1 MIVKK
6 VLLGLLVLGLT
17 CSMVS
22 AQNIFTYGGTPV
34 SSAEFLRMYTKN
46 TFNNK
51 KPDMSEKALRE
62 YVTLY
67 SRFKMKVAEAEKNGI
82 DTLSN
87 IKSELNNYKKQ
98 LAKSY
103 LNDKDMVTK
112 LTAEAYERSK
122 KEINAA
128 HIMVS
133 IPKGSERDSAKYF
146 AKADSL
152 YKVAIAK
159 KTPWDSLVKFASD
172 DKSTIPNGG
181 SVGYFTALQIPY
193 NFETVAY
200 ALKVGEIG
208 KPVRTQYGYH
218 IIKKIAE
225 RPARGQVKVQH
236 ILCVAKKSM
245 GEEGLKIAKAKADS
259 VLAEIKKGT
268 SFDSL
273 AKNSSEDR
281 FSNNNF
287 GELQAFG
294 CGTMAK
300 PFEDAAFALVKPG
313 DISPAVLTEYGYH
326 IIRLKEKL
334 PLKPLEESKNDLTKK
349 VERDLRIDIAK
360 RAFLDKI
367 KAKNGVKEDAAML
380 DKFIASIADSLAKN
394 GIVQTGGA
402 MKSDDALLTIGS
414 KKITVN
420 NFNAHLDISARN
432 RLYGTKQDAVRLA
445 YNNFVEKEVLEYE
458 EGMLEQNNPEFKSLL
473 KEYRDGIILFDLTD
487 KSVWSKATADSAGL
501 EKFFAT
507 NGKKYQWGP
516 GFEGTQVKCSDMAG
530 ASKFIAAF
538 KGGADIDSASRLV
551 NTVENS
557 TAQVETGRFEYEKL
571 DASLKAI
578 MENKVSTPI
587 KNSDNSYSVY
597 VPKTI
602 ALGNTAKTLNE
613 ARGYVIAD
621 YQDFLEKEWL
631 ASLERKYPVVVNDV
645 VFKGL
650 VGKK

>member
-1 MIVKK
+1 MTVKK
-6 VLLGLLVLGLT
+6 ILLVILVLGWT
-17 CSMVS
+17 CSLVS

-34 SSAEFLRMYTKN
+34 SSAEFVRMYTKN

-82 DTLSN
+82 DTLAN

-98 LAKSY
+98 LAKTY

-112 LTAEAYERSK
+112 LTVEAYERTK

-133 IPKGSERDSAKYF
+133 VPKGNERDSAKYF

-159 KTPWDSLVKFASD
+159 KMPWDSLVKYTTD

-181 SVGYFTALQIPY
+181 SVGFFTALQVPY
-193 NFETVAY
+193 NFETAAY
-200 ALKVGEIG
+200 ALKVGEIS

-218 IIKKIAE
+218 IIKKLSE
-225 RPARGQVKVQH
+225 RAARGQVKVQH
-236 ILCVAKKSM
+236 ILCIVKKSM
-245 GEEGLKIAKAKADS
+245 GDEGVKIAKAKADS
-259 VLAEIKKGT
+259 ILAEIKKGT

-281 FSNNNF
+281 LSNNNL

-294 CGTMAK
+294 CGSMAK
-300 PFEDAAFALVKPG
+300 PFEDAAFALTKPG
-313 DISPAVLTEYGYH
+313 DISTAVLTEYGYH
-326 IIRLKEKL
+326 IIKLKEKL
-334 PLKPLEESKNDLTKK
+334 PIKPFEDSKNDLTKK
-349 VERDLRIDIAK
+349 VERDVRIDIAK

-367 KAKNGVKEDAAML
+367 KMKNGVKEDAAML
-380 DKFIASIADSLAKN
+380 DKYIASIADSLAKN

-402 MKSDDALLTIGS
+402 MKSDEALLTIGT

-420 NFNAHLDISARN
+420 NFNAHLDLTARN

-445 YNNFVEKEVLEYE
+445 YSNFVEKEVLDYE
-458 EGMLEQNNPEFKSLL
+458 ESMLEQNNPEFKSLL

-487 KSVWSKATADSAGL
+487 KSVWSKATTDSAGL
-501 EKFFAT
+501 EKFFST
-507 NGKKYQWGP
+507 NGKKYQWAP
-516 GFEGTQVKCSDMAG
+516 GFEGTQIKCSDLA
-530 ASKFIAAF
+530 AANKFIAAF
-538 KGGADIDSASRLV
+538 KAGADIDSAAKIV
-551 NTVENS
+551 NAIENS
-557 TAQVETGRFEYEKL
+557 TAQIETGRFEYEKL
-571 DASLKAI
+571 DASMKAL
-578 MENKVSTPI
+578 MVNNASAPV

-597 VPKTI
+597 IPKSI
-602 ALGNTAKTLNE
+602 ALGNTAKTLND

-621 YQDFLEKEWL
+621 YQDFLEKDWL
-631 ASLERKYPVVVNDV
+631 ASLERKYPVVVNEAI
-645 VFKGL
+645 FKAL
-650 VGKK
+650 LGKK

>member
-1 MIVKK
+1 MIAKK
-6 VLLGLLVLGLT
+6 VLWALLPMLFT
-17 CSMVS
+17 CSVLS

-34 SSAEFLRMYTKN
+34 PSSEFLRMYTKN

-67 SRFKMKVAEAEKNGI
+67 SRFKMKVAEAEKRGI

-103 LNDKDMVTK
+103 LTDKDMLSK

-128 HIMVS
+128 HIMVT
-133 IPKGSERDSAKYF
+133 IPKGSERDTAKYL

-152 YKVAIAK
+152 YKAAISK
-159 KTPWDSLVKFASD
+159 KVTWDTLVKYGSD
-172 DKSTIPNGG
+172 DKSTIANGG
-181 SVGYFTALQIPY
+181 SVGFFTALQVPY
-193 NFETVAY
+193 NFETAAY
-200 ALKVGEIG
+200 ALKLGEIG
-208 KPVRTQYGYH
+208 KPIKTQFGYH
-218 IIKKIAE
+218 IIKKLAE

-236 ILCVAKKSM
+236 ILCIAKKSL
-245 GEEGLKIAKAKADS
+245 GDEGLKIAKTKADS
-259 VLAEIKKGT
+259 VLAELKKGV

-273 AKNSSEDR
+273 AKNSSEDKY
-281 FSNNNF
+281 SNNNL
-287 GELQAFG
+287 GELQPFG

-300 PFEDAAFALVKPG
+300 PFEDAAFALLKPG
-313 DISPAVLTEYGYH
+313 DVSPAILTEYGYH
-326 IIRLKEKL
+326 IIKLKEKM
-334 PLKPLEESKNDLTKK
+334 PVKPFDDAKADLTRK
-349 VERDLRIDIAK
+349 VEKDLRVDIAK

-367 KAKNGVKEDAAML
+367 KVKNGVKENNAML
-380 DKFIASIADSLAKN
+380 DKFIASISDSLARN
-394 GIVQTGGA
+394 GVVQTGGA
-402 MKSDDALLTIGS
+402 LKSDEALFTIGS
-414 KKITVN
+414 KSVTIN
-420 NFNAHLDISARN
+420 NFNSYLDVSARN

-445 YNNFVEKEVLEYE
+445 YSNFLEKEVLDYE
-458 EGMLEQNNPEFKSLL
+458 ETMLEQNNPEFKSLL

-507 NGKKYQWGP
+507 TGKKYQWAP
-516 GFEGTQVKCSDMAG
+516 GFEGTQIKCSDI
-530 ASKFIAAF
+530 ASANKFIAAY
-538 KGGADIDSASRLV
+538 KSGADIDSATKIV
-551 NTVENS
+551 NAVENS
-557 TAQVETGRFEYEKL
+557 SAQIENGRYEYEKL
-571 DASLKAI
+571 DASVKATAV
-578 MENKVSTPI
+578 NSASAAI

-597 VPKTI
+597 IPKIISLT
-602 ALGNTAKTLNE
+602 NSPKTLNE

-621 YQDFLEKEWL
+621 YQDFLEKDWI
-631 ASLERKYPVVVNDV
+631 ASLESKYPVVVNEA
-645 VFKGL
+645 VFKTL